1 MTGPQYPPPS
11 GSSWQPPQPG
21 QQPGQQPQYGQQ
33 PGQPEYSQQYGQP
46 RYGEQQYGQSPYG
59 GQQQPGQPQYGQPQY
74 GQPQYGQQQDGAYPP
89 GPVPPTP
96 AKRER
101 PVGLIVAAVVVVLAL
116 AVGGFFLLRSSNDKP
131 ADTAASTAGWT
142 SYNSPAGHFRAK
154 FPNAPVPST
163 VPSSYGPLQLQMVI
177 AADSAAHVVVES
189 ATVTPSLPTA
199 ELAQALPGVL
209 RGVTTSGT
217 LNLDKTSNTTF
228 QGHTAVR
235 GEFSGKA
242 GTKLTGLAIGWSGER
257 IYLLLAPTDKFDALR
272 GTFAVTG

>member
-11 GSSWQPPQPG
+11 GPSWQPPPQPG
-21 QQPGQQPQYGQQ
+21 QQPPQSGQQPPQYG
-33 PGQPEYSQQYGQP
+33 
-46 RYGEQQYGQSPYG
+46 
-59 GQQQPGQPQYGQPQY
+59 PQYGQPQY
-74 GQPQYGQQQDGAYPP
+74 GPQDGQQPGQPPYGQQYGEAQYGSYPP
-89 GPVPPTP
+89 GFAPATPP
-96 AKRER
+96 KRQR

-116 AVGGFFLLRSSNDKP
+116 AVGGFFLLRSSSNGKS

-142 SYNSPAGHFRAK
+142 SYSSASGHFRAK

-217 LNLDKTSNTTF
+217 LSLDKTSNTTF
-228 QGHTAVR
+228 
-235 GEFSGKA
+235 
-242 GTKLTGLAIGWSGER
+242 
-257 IYLLLAPTDKFDALR
+257 
-272 GTFAVTG
+272 